1 VQNAK
6 MRAAQAE
13 DGWCSGANDGNQD
26 FNALEERRSCARQT
40 HALAAAAALSF
51 VQKLQETS
59 RYSFTHHLFVPPS
72 PKVHMVAGWTTDYH
86 TCRFFVLSNY
96 DNIPTFCDSWQLH

>member
-51 VQKLQETS
+51 VQNLPETS